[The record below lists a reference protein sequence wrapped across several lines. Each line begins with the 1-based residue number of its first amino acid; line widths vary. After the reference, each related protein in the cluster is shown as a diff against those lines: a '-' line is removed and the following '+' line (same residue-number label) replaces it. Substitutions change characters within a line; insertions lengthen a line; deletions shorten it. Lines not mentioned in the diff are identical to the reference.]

1 MIDPVAEDSGYLTLR
16 LQGAQPPFDLGALA
30 EEVSARLSGNA
41 PSRILLDWSL
51 VKSWPFEAPSPA
63 TVARWNE
70 IVPRIRRVA
79 IVHVPKWNQH
89 AAVLSALL
97 RLSGAEVRS
106 FRPRELSS
114 GASWLEQDC
123 R

>member
-1 MIDPVAEDSGYLTLR
+1 MISPVAEYPGYPTLR
-16 LQGAQPPFDLGALA
+16 PQGAQPPFDIGALA
-30 EEVSARLSGNA
+30 EEIAARLSGDA
-41 PSRILLDWSL
+41 PWRILLDWSL

-70 IVPRIRRVA
+70 VVPRIRRVA
-79 IVHVPKWNQH
+79 IVHAPKWNQH

-106 FRPRELSS
+106 FRPPEHSN

-123 R
+123 K